1 MKRGDQQSPPEDQ
14 DIIKNKWVFKIKHDK
29 NGKPT
34 RYKARLVAKG
44 YSQIQGINYDETFS
58 PVARYNSIRTILAI
72 ANELD
77 FDIHQM
83 DVKTAFLNGNIDADV
98 YMEQPEGFINTK
110 YPENVCK
117 LRKCIETVS
126 QMLEKKQ
133 LIIF

>member
-1 MKRGDQQSPPEDQ
+1 MEYASVAISHVNSPNSHKGALNSEKSREWTNATKKEIESLKKNETWELVDPPEDQ

-58 PVARYNSIRTILAI
+58 PVARYNSIRTILTI
-72 ANELD
+72 ANELN

-83 DVKTAFLNGNIDADV
+83 NVKNRV
-98 YMEQPEGFINTK
+98 P
-110 YPENVCK
+110 
-117 LRKCIETVS
+117 
-126 QMLEKKQ
+126 
-133 LIIF
+133 